1 MRTLQLPVQG
11 LQSRVRALQ
20 LPVRCLQSRVRV
32 LQLSVQGLQSRVRVL
47 QLPVRDHAQAF
58 VFIAR
63 IIVIRAQAIKL
74 NALRIVLIV

>member
-32 LQLSVQGLQSRVRVL
+32 LQL
-47 QLPVRDHAQAF
+47 PVRDHAQAF
-58 VFIAR
+58 VFIAQ